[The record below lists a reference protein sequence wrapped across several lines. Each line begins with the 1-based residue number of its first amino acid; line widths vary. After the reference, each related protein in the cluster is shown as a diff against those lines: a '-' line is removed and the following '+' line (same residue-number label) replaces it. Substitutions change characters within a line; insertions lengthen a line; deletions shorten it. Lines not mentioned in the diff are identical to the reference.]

1 MRIYIKYKELPLVIC
16 ASKDG
21 AEIWVFSEEI
31 HIKTSGTLSTRT
43 LRGALAIE
51 AEGAPGGCSI
61 THNAQYT
68 VLKVRR
74 GVTDGNDYGN
84 EEVGV

>member
-1 MRIYIKYKELPLVIC
+1 MQTYIKYKELPLVIC

-21 AEIWVFSEEI
+21 AEIWHFPEEI

-43 LRGALAIE
+43 LRAALAIV
-51 AEGAPGGCSI
+51 AEGEPEGCSI

-68 VLKVRR
+68 VLKVKR
-74 GVTDGNDYGN
+74 GVTDGADNDN
-84 EEVGV
+84 EEVGA